1 MTFPAKTGEPPI
13 AAKIR
18 VAPRTV
24 RIKALDT
31 VIVRSFQKIVDG
43 GASGSSEDAIHS

>member
-13 AAKIR
+13 EAKIR
-18 VAPRTV
+18 AAPTTE

-31 VIVRSFQKIVDG
+31 VIVCSFQRIVDD
-43 GASGSSEDAIHS
+43 GACGSGEDAIHL